1 MRRQHRC
8 SPPASARRR
17 AEATTTR
24 TTAPA
29 TPPAP
34 PARPFADELAADGSI
49 PPEGATCIVN
59 ALDDATFQRIW
70 VLGFTDGDD
79 AVGNDAQVTAAI
91 TQAATTCAAA

>member
-1 MRRQHRC
+1 M
-8 SPPASARRR
+8 
-17 AEATTTR
+17 
-24 TTAPA
+24 
-29 TPPAP
+29 
-34 PARPFADELAADGSI
+34 
-49 PPEGATCIVN
+49 N